1 MITNNRT
8 PLKAEHLKR
17 AKVGTAD
24 TKMVNFL
31 LLPEEEFQ
39 AKVDLL
45 SAEDRE
51 FAIECRQA
59 KMNMAE
65 DINKIRLNT
74 AKDLLKVYKLEIVEQ
89 VIKLT
94 DRDLNI
100 LRMQ

>member
-1 MITNNRT
+1 MITNNKT

-17 AKVGTAD
+17 AKVGPAD

-39 AKVDLL
+39 AKIALL

-59 KMNMAE
+59 KMNKEE
-65 DINKIRLNT
+65 DIDKIRLH
-74 AKDLLKVYKLEIVEQ
+74 AAMDLMKVYKLEVVEQ
-89 VIKLT
+89 IIRLT
-94 DRDLNI
+94 DKDLNI